1 MKATVNVL
9 TKQIYS
15 VFDNPN
21 LKVLTK
27 QLVTMWPRSKKV
39 DHTNHENVGAFTIE
53 DDDVVEDTN
62 EDTDWST
69 CEYMLVN
76 ILVAKSV
83 NSMINLLAKILLEM
97 FAKSFLINLAKYPS
111 KLFPRSILKMPAS
124 NDLQNQPFAD
134 VLQNKCC

>member
-1 MKATVNVL
+1 M
-9 TKQIYS
+9 
-15 VFDNPN
+15 
-21 LKVLTK
+21 
-27 QLVTMWPRSKKV
+27 TMWPRSKKV

-53 DDDVVEDTN
+53 DDDVVEGTN

-97 FAKSFLINLAKYPS
+97 FGKSFWLTWQSTHRNC
-111 KLFPRSILKMPAS
+111 FPG
-124 NDLQNQPFAD
+124 QF
-134 VLQNKCC
+134 

>member
-1 MKATVNVL
+1 
-9 TKQIYS
+9 
-15 VFDNPN
+15 
-21 LKVLTK
+21 
-27 QLVTMWPRSKKV
+27 MWPRSKKV

-69 CEYMLVN
+69 CEYMLAN

-97 FAKSFLINLAKYPS
+97 FGKSFLINLAKYPS
-111 KLFPRSILKMPAS
+111 KLFSRSILKMPAS